1 MTLCGKKNHAAVIL
15 FLCVFGALL
24 TVATFYDL
32 EVSRILTHFSLKEG
46 DYYTNN
52 VFANFFEAA
61 GMLPHYLLRAFAALS
76 VGWFFYKFL
85 PKKALRILALAA
97 GAALATH
104 LLSGAFRDMIF
115 YPMRHM
121 IAKDAENAVAA
132 IDAMT
137 PTVYVISY
145 VASAAVVGLSVY
157 LTRNVPWDVWRR
169 LVFFAFLYLLI
180 DVVSS
185 YVVSGVK
192 SYVDRPRF
200 RSMNSAYGQEAGG
213 FSLYARWYE
222 VSGNNQIL
230 RATPLARYTDAFR
243 SFPSGHTQCA
253 ALSYSLILLIDIL
266 QIDKKS
272 VKVALWTAPIV
283 WTGLTA
289 IGRIVAGAHFM
300 SDVLM
305 GGTIPFVL
313 TILLREIFLRRCSG
327 IKQMY
332 PFLTKR
338 KEPVAF

>member
-1 MTLCGKKNHAAVIL
+1 MSLCGKKNHVAGIL

-32 EVSRILTHFSLKEG
+32 EVSRILTRFSLKEG

-85 PKKALRILALAA
+85 PQRALRVLALAVGA
-97 GAALATH
+97 GFAVYM
-104 LLSGAFRDMIF
+104 LSGAFRDAIL

-121 IAKDAENAVAA
+121 IATDADKAIAA
-132 IDAMT
+132 INAMT
-137 PTVYVISY
+137 PTVYVMSY
-145 VASAAVVGLSVY
+145 AASVAVVGLALY

-169 LVFFAFLYLLI
+169 LVMFAFLYFLI
-180 DVVSS
+180 DFISGT
-185 YVVSGVK
+185 VVSGVK
-192 SYVDRPRF
+192 GYVDRPRF
-200 RSMNSAYGQEAGG
+200 RSMNSTYGQEAGG
-213 FSLYARWYE
+213 FDLYARWYE
-222 VSGNNQIL
+222 VSGNNLIL

-243 SFPSGHTQCA
+243 SFPSGHTECA
-253 ALSYSLILLIDIL
+253 ALSYSLILLIDCL
-266 QIDKKS
+266 QIEKRS

-313 TILLREIFLRRCSG
+313 TILLREIFLRRFSG
-327 IKQMY
+327 IKEMY
-332 PFLTKR
+332 PFLKR
-338 KEPVAF
+338 REEVAF

>member
-1 MTLCGKKNHAAVIL
+1 MSLCGKKNHVAVIL

-24 TVATFYDL
+24 TIATFYDL
-32 EVSRILTHFSLKEG
+32 EVSRILTRFSLKEG

-85 PKKALRILALAA
+85 PQRALRVLALAVGA
-97 GAALATH
+97 GVAVYM
-104 LLSGAFRDMIF
+104 LSGAFRDAIL

-121 IAKDAENAVAA
+121 IATDADKAIAV
-132 IDAMT
+132 INAMT
-137 PTVYVISY
+137 PTVYVMSY
-145 VASAAVVGLSVY
+145 AASVAVVGLALY

-169 LVFFAFLYLLI
+169 LVTFAFLYFLI
-180 DVVSS
+180 DFISGT
-185 YVVSGVK
+185 VVSGVK
-192 SYVDRPRF
+192 GYVDRPRF
-200 RSMNSAYGQEAGG
+200 RSMNSTYGQEVGG
-213 FSLYARWYE
+213 FDLYARWYE
-222 VSGNNQIL
+222 VSGNNLIL
-230 RATPLARYTDAFR
+230 RATPLAGYTDAFR
-243 SFPSGHTQCA
+243 SFPSGHTECA
-253 ALSYSLILLIDIL
+253 ALSYSLILLIDCL
-266 QIDKKS
+266 QIEKRS

-313 TILLREIFLRRCSG
+313 TILLREIFLRRFSG
-327 IKQMY
+327 IKEMY
-332 PFLTKR
+332 PFLKKR
-338 KEPVAF
+338 EEVAF

>member
-1 MTLCGKKNHAAVIL
+1 MTLCGKKNHVAVIL

-24 TVATFYDL
+24 TIATFYDL
-32 EVSRILTHFSLKEG
+32 EVSRILTRFSLKEG

-61 GMLPHYLLRAFAALS
+61 GMLPHYLLRAFSALS

-85 PKKALRILALAA
+85 PQKALRILSLVV
-97 GAALATH
+97 GAVAATH
-104 LLSGAFRDMIF
+104 LLSGAIRDVIF

-121 IAKDAENAVAA
+121 IAEDADKAIAA
-132 IDAMT
+132 IGAMT

-169 LVFFAFLYLLI
+169 LVFFAFLYFLI
-180 DVVSS
+180 DFLSGTI
-185 YVVSGVK
+185 VSGVK
-192 SYVDRPRF
+192 GYVDRPRF
-200 RSMNSAYGQEAGG
+200 RSMNSAYGQEVGG
-213 FSLYARWYE
+213 FELYARWYE
-222 VSGNNQIL
+222 VSGNNLIL
-230 RATPLARYTDAFR
+230 RATPLAKYTDAFR
-243 SFPSGHTQCA
+243 SFPSGHTECA
-253 ALSYSLILLIDIL
+253 ALSYSLILLIDCL
-266 QIDKKS
+266 QIEKRS
-272 VKVALWTAPIV
+272 VKIWLWTAPIV

-313 TILLREIFLRRCSG
+313 TILLREIFLRRFSG
-327 IKQMY
+327 VKEMY
-332 PFLTKR
+332 PFLKKR
-338 KEPVAF
+338 EEVAF

>member
-1 MTLCGKKNHAAVIL
+1 M
-15 FLCVFGALL
+15 FGALL

-32 EVSRILTHFSLKEG
+32 EVSRILTRFSLKEG

-85 PKKALRILALAA
+85 PQRALRVLALAVGA
-97 GAALATH
+97 GFAVYM
-104 LLSGAFRDMIF
+104 LSGAFRDAIL

-121 IAKDAENAVAA
+121 IATDADKAIAA
-132 IDAMT
+132 INAMT
-137 PTVYVISY
+137 PTVYVMSY
-145 VASAAVVGLSVY
+145 AASVAVVGLALY

-169 LVFFAFLYLLI
+169 LVMFAFLYFLI
-180 DVVSS
+180 DFISGT
-185 YVVSGVK
+185 VVSGVK
-192 SYVDRPRF
+192 GYVDRPRF
-200 RSMNSAYGQEAGG
+200 RSMNSTYGQEAGG
-213 FSLYARWYE
+213 FDLYARWYE
-222 VSGNNQIL
+222 VSGNNLIL

-243 SFPSGHTQCA
+243 SFPSGHTECA
-253 ALSYSLILLIDIL
+253 ALSYSLILLIDCL
-266 QIDKKS
+266 QIEKRS

-313 TILLREIFLRRCSG
+313 TILLREIFLRRFSG
-327 IKQMY
+327 IKEMY
-332 PFLTKR
+332 PFLKR
-338 KEPVAF
+338 REEVAF